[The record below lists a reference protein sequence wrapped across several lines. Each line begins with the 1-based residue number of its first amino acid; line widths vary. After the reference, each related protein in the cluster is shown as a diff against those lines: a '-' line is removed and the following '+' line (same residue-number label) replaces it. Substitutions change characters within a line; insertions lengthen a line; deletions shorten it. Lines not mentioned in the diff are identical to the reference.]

1 MAQNR
6 TEEGNPYRASGW
18 LGILTAG
25 KLWIDFKSDEQ
36 LEMRIT
42 QLLTE
47 CCSRL
52 CKSGGVFRL
61 YGAGVTDN
69 EYGIFGSQRIRK
81 KKTVLSRF

>member
-1 MAQNR
+1 MPAHCPQIVPCMAQNR

-52 CKSGGVFRL
+52 CKSGGVLMIHEACLTDTRL
-61 YGAGVTDN
+61 
-69 EYGIFGSQRIRK
+69 
-81 KKTVLSRF
+81 